1 LEARDYFNGFMKQV
15 SPSRRE
21 FLQQGSAAL
30 LLGGA
35 LGAGRTVPADAAAVT
50 AERGEQG
57 IACSRKEAAD
67 AARDILQQGGNAVDA
82 VIAAFLVNCV
92 TEPWNVGLGG
102 YGGSM
107 ALHHAATGRVHTIDF
122 DSRAPRKFDPATF
135 NEAAGRHGYL
145 AVGTPGVV
153 AGIDLALAEY
163 GTLPFRTLAKHAVE
177 LAENGIPVT
186 PQLARKFDALK
197 NMDAASQRAY
207 FPKGVPTKGGDWVQ
221 ADLARLLRRLGDEG
235 PASFYSGETAA
246 TIVRQVQAN
255 GGVLA
260 DEDFHNFQAAVVEP
274 LHIAYRGYDL
284 YSPPLP
290 SGGLTSLS
298 ILKTL
303 EQFDVPKLE
312 PWGARYIELFTGA
325 SKLAWQER
333 FQYFGDP
340 DFVEVPVEELLSEK
354 RAIQRAEMLRKDVP
368 TAKPPRAGSSHT
380 TSLVAC
386 DKDRNLVSWTATH
399 GADFGAQVAI
409 EGLGLMLGHGMSRFA
424 FRSPDPNYPEPRK
437 RPQHNMSPLVVL
449 RDGKPVAGMGLP
461 GGRMIVTVT
470 AQLAVNFIDF
480 KASPREIVSS
490 PRIHTEGDEPILVT
504 TNTPTAV
511 VEELRRSGHRVETK
525 EAIGA
530 AANAVV
536 IDDATGRVQAASSG
550 ASNGATVF

>member
-1 LEARDYFNGFMKQV
+1 MSL
-15 SPSRRE
+15 SRRE
-21 FLQQGSAAL
+21 FLQRTAAT
-30 LLGGA
+30 
-35 LGAGRTVPADAAAVT
+35 LGAGAALSVCPRDGHCEVSADQAGGA
-50 AERGEQG
+50 
-57 IACSRKEAAD
+57 IACSRKEAAN
-67 AARDILQQGGNAVDA
+67 AARDALLQGGNAVDA

-92 TEPWNVGLGG
+92 MEPWNVGLGG

-107 ALHHAATGRVHTIDF
+107 ALYHAATGRVHTIDF
-122 DSRAPRKFDPATF
+122 DSRAPRKFDSATF
-135 NEAAGRHGYL
+135 SEAAGRHGYL

-163 GTLPFRTLAKHAVE
+163 GTLPFKTLAQHAAE

-186 PQLARKFDALK
+186 PQLVSKFGALK

-207 FPKGVPTKGGDWVQ
+207 FPKGVPTKGETWVQ

-235 PASFYSGETAA
+235 PASFYSGEIAA
-246 TIVRQVQAN
+246 TIARQMQAG

-260 DEDFHNFQAAVVEP
+260 VEDFHNFYASAVEP

-284 YSPPLP
+284 YTPPLP

-312 PWGARYIELFTGA
+312 PWGAPYIELFAGA
-325 SKLAWQER
+325 SNLAWQER

-354 RAIQRAEMLRKDVP
+354 RAIQRAEMLRKGLP
-368 TAKPPRAGSSHT
+368 TAKPQPTESSHT
-380 TSLVAC
+380 TNLVAC

-399 GADFGAQVAI
+399 GGDFGAQVAI

-424 FRSPDPNYPEPRK
+424 FRSPDPNYPEARK
-437 RPQHNMSPLVVL
+437 RPQHNMSPLVIL
-449 RDGKPVAGMGLP
+449 QSGKPIAGLGLP

-470 AQLAVNFIDF
+470 SQLAVNLIDF
-480 KASPREIVSS
+480 KAAAKEIVSS
-490 PRIHTEGDEPILVT
+490 PRIHTEGNEPILVT
-504 TNTPTAV
+504 SNTPASV
-511 VEELRRSGHRVETK
+511 VEELRNNGHRVETK
-525 EAIGA
+525 DAIGA

-536 IDDATGRVQAASSG
+536 IDGARGRVQAASSG
-550 ASNGATVF
+550 DSNGATVL